1 MIEQKGLI
9 DEINEIKNMYLIS
22 LSEED
27 DYLKIKV
34 CSSKYEDCD
43 EQMASKFKIKG
54 IENIIKGAKDVI
66 KDTSTI
72 YEIVFD
78 SYIAYSSRWESYTTW
93 DEYEVFI
100 LGKNYRVFSQS
111 KFLDY
116 VIDSTFA
123 SHVTVY
129 HHYGIYC
136 EWQIIDIVS
145 AHKPTISKYT
155 LAIKLES

>member
-34 CSSKYEDCD
+34 CGLKYEDCD
-43 EQMASKFKIKG
+43 EQMASKFKIKD

-100 LGKNYRVFSQS
+100 LGKNYRV
-111 KFLDY
+111 
-116 VIDSTFA
+116 
-123 SHVTVY
+123 
-129 HHYGIYC
+129 YC

-145 AHKPTISKYT
+145 ANKPTISKYT
-155 LAIKLES
+155 LVDKT